1 MKERYNMDNVLW
13 ELRTA
18 HGYTLRQLEEISG
31 VSRTEIN
38 NIENGKVNPTI
49 ATLQLLATALEV
61 ELIEL
66 LKV

>member
-1 MKERYNMDNVLW
+1 MLCP
-13 ELRTA
+13 TF
-18 HGYTLRQLEEISG
+18 GYTLRQLEEISG

-38 NIENGKVNPTI
+38 NIENGKVNSTI
-49 ATLQLLATALEV
+49 ATLQLLVTALEV